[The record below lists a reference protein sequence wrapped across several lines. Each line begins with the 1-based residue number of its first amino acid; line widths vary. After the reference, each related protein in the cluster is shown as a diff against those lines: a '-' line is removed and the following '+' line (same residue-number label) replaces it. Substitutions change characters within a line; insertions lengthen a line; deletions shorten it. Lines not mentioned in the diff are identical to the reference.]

1 MQKLT
6 FINILCLILISCT
19 PKHKAEPIKDIK
31 FDSLSITDNERKGIK
46 DVVDFFGG
54 KCECI
59 TRNSSKEVGDK
70 GKYLTLELSKSDFI
84 EKQNDPMQALTTAV
98 YRFHRNLKEEK
109 MYYTNIHVIL
119 DYSDNHKTIG
129 NFSITD
135 LDTVDNR
142 MIIVNEVVK
151 LIQDRKYDSL
161 ESRFY
166 NTGTTENNK
175 LVSYI
180 KKNESKLGPITG
192 RFELYGF
199 MFNDT
204 IMHLYGKIIR
214 NKFNSDFSIDLD
226 MNEKSD
232 KVHMIKYTFW

>member
-1 MQKLT
+1 M
-6 FINILCLILISCT
+6 
-19 PKHKAEPIKDIK
+19 
-31 FDSLSITDNERKGIK
+31 
-46 DVVDFFGG
+46 
-54 KCECI
+54 
-59 TRNSSKEVGDK
+59 
-70 GKYLTLELSKSDFI
+70 
-84 EKQNDPMQALTTAV
+84 
-98 YRFHRNLKEEK
+98 
-109 MYYTNIHVIL
+109 
-119 DYSDNHKTIG
+119 
-129 NFSITD
+129 
-135 LDTVDNR
+135 DTVDNR